1 MKRRLARFAAWL
13 RKAALF
19 LVILVVGV
27 AVGKVV
33 QGLAVDQ
40 FGARLGFDL
49 ASAVGLVPY
58 AALLI
63 YLSVRFPRR
72 RAPPRQDGKDSD
84 GSRN

>member
-1 MKRRLARFAAWL
+1 M
-13 RKAALF
+13 
-19 LVILVVGV
+19 VVAGV

-49 ASAVGLVPY
+49 ASAVGVVPY

-63 YLSVRFPRR
+63 YLSSRFPRR
-72 RAPPRQDGKDSD
+72 RAPPRQDGNGSD
-84 GSRN
+84 GSES

>member
-1 MKRRLARFAAWL
+1 MTQRLARFAAWL

-19 LVILVVGV
+19 LAILVVGV

-33 QGLAVDQ
+33 QGLAVDRL
-40 FGARLGFDL
+40 GARLGFDL

-63 YLSVRFPRR
+63 YLASRFPRR
-72 RAPPRQDGKDSD
+72 PAAPRQEKESHG
-84 GSRN
+84 GGN